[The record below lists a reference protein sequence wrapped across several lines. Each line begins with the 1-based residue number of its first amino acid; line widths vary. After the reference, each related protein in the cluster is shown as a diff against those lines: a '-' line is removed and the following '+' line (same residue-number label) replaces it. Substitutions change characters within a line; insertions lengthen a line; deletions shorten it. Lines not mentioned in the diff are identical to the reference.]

1 LEVPEIDLIL
11 GGHDHIVY
19 VKQLNQSIIM
29 KSGCNFNEFHYLTL
43 DFTKSMSLN
52 ENDTSK
58 FEFTKF
64 NLFVELVK
72 VDSKF
77 EENPDLKQYVDQLM
91 QETEK
96 EMEKVT

>member
-1 LEVPEIDLIL
+1 
-11 GGHDHIVY
+11 
-19 VKQLNQSIIM
+19 M